1 MPHTGDDDARNVV
14 LNEMNKPFTAYALDS
29 ETMARWEHIIAVR
42 TVVNGALGRRH
53 ARPRSSAR
61 AWRPTCT

>member
-42 TVVNGALGRRH
+42 TSSTARSKRH